1 MAKRKERSCEEEM
14 ALARRRETLL
24 QAAARVSRNVA
35 SILDPDQLL
44 EQTVD
49 LICDEFGFYYAGV
62 FLIDETGEWAVLRA
76 GRGEP
81 GRKMIEAGH
90 KLKVDGHSM
99 IGRATGERRALIA
112 LDVGEE
118 PVHFK
123 NPYLPNTHSEM
134 ALPLIV
140 GNELI
145 GALTVQSEEIAAFT
159 DDDIVVL
166 QGMADQL
173 AIAIKNARLH
183 QENQR
188 LLARAQRRAR
198 LLEAAAQVGRDA
210 TSILDLDELL
220 NKVVDI
226 ICDAYGFYYAGVFLV
241 DESGEWAVLRAGRG
255 EAGRKMI
262 EAGHRLKVGGLSM
275 IGTAIAQR
283 KARIALDVGEEPVHF
298 KNPYL
303 PYTRSEMALPLVI
316 GDQVIGAI
324 TVQSMEEAAF
334 SDEDIASLQAMADQV
349 AVAIRN
355 AQLLK
360 DLEEAHKELVRTKT
374 FEAIATS
381 TLEAIHWIG
390 NKALPITASVEGLRE
405 DLAAFREVDAERVN
419 SMMEDLEIIDESA
432 HLIFQVREHII
443 GPARE
448 VKPGPVMAEDV
459 LRDAAIA
466 LGVDEAII
474 TWHVAETV
482 PRVWADPLHL
492 SRAFTYVLKNALEAV
507 EGMESPQIGVEIV
520 PAGNFVAVRI
530 TDNGPAI
537 PEEVLDKIW
546 VPFFTTKGRRH
557 AGLGLSATMQIIR
570 QLEGKARVE
579 NLPEGGVRV
588 ELLMPLYDGREPE
601 VEMAEGLKVLL
612 LDDDDPWSRFAIETW
627 EEAENEVKRATVLEK
642 PERYDLII
650 IDDVMAEGDS
660 VQLLRDLR
668 RSGAARKT
676 VVVASR
682 LGPEE
687 ATRLLQYG
695 AKDVRPKPYSEAG
708 LAALLSEAEPGIV

>member
-1 MAKRKERSCEEEM
+1 MAKKKHSCEDDV

-49 LICDEFGFYYAGV
+49 IICDEFGFYYAGV

-81 GRKMIEAGH
+81 GRKMVEAGH

-99 IGRATGERRALIA
+99 IGRATGEHRALIA

-159 DDDIVVL
+159 EDDIVVL

-183 QENQR
+183 QENRR

-198 LLEAAAQVGRDA
+198 LLEAAAQVGREA

-241 DESGEWAVLRAGRG
+241 DEKGEWAVLRAGHG
-255 EAGRKMI
+255 EPGRKMI
-262 EAGHRLKVGGLSM
+262 EVGHKLKVGGLSM

-316 GDQVIGAI
+316 GDQVIGAM

-390 NKALPITASVEGLRE
+390 NKALPITTSVEGLRE
-405 DLAAFREVDAERVN
+405 DLAAFRKVDAERVE

-448 VKPGPVMAEDV
+448 MRPGPVMAEDV
-459 LRDAAIA
+459 LRDAVIA
-466 LGVDEAII
+466 LGLDEGPVAFR
-474 TWHVAETV
+474 VAEDL
-482 PRVWADPLHL
+482 PRVLADPLHL
-492 SRAFTYVLKNALEAV
+492 SRAFTYVLTNAVEAV
-507 EGMESPQIGVEIV
+507 EALEEPHIGIEII
-520 PAGNFVAVRI
+520 PAGDFVAVRI

-537 PEEVLDKIW
+537 PAEVLDKIW
-546 VPFFTTKGRRH
+546 APFFTTKGRRH

-570 QLEGKARVE
+570 QMEGKAKVE
-579 NLPEGGVRV
+579 NLPQGGVMV
-588 ELLMPLYDGREPE
+588 ELMLPIFDERRPE
-601 VEMAEGLKVLL
+601 VELPEELEVLL
-612 LDDDDPWSRFAIETW
+612 LDDDDPWSRFVVEAL
-627 EEAENEVKRATVLEK
+627 EEAGNTVKRATVLEK
-642 PERYDLII
+642 PERYHLII
-650 IDDVMAEGDS
+650 VDDVMAEGDS
-660 VQLLRDLR
+660 TQLLRDLR
-668 RSGAARKT
+668 RAGVVKKT

-695 AKDVRPKPYSEAG
+695 AKDVRPKPYDEVG
-708 LAALLSEAEPGIV
+708 LADLLTLAEKPEV

>member
-1 MAKRKERSCEEEM
+1 MAKRKRARSCEEEV
-14 ALARRRETLL
+14 ALAKRRETLL

-49 LICDEFGFYYAGV
+49 IICDEFGFYYAGV

-81 GRKMIEAGH
+81 GRKMVDAGH

-145 GALTVQSEEIAAFT
+145 GALTVQSEEVAAFT
-159 DDDIVVL
+159 EDDIVVL

-210 TSILDLDELL
+210 TSILDLDELM

-262 EAGHRLKVGGLSM
+262 EAGHKLKVGGLSM

-303 PYTRSEMALPLVI
+303 PYTRSEMALPLVV

-405 DLAAFREVDAERVN
+405 DLAAFREVDAERVD

-448 VKPGPVMAEDV
+448 VKPGAVMAEDV
-459 LRDAAIA
+459 LRDAAVA
-466 LGVDEAII
+466 LGMDAMIHYE
-474 TWHVAETV
+474 VAEAL
-482 PRVWADPLHL
+482 PRVLADPLHL

-520 PAGNFVAVRI
+520 PAGDFVAVRI

-537 PEEVLDKIW
+537 PAEVLDKIW
-546 VPFFTTKGRRH
+546 APFFTTKGRRH

-570 QLEGKARVE
+570 QMEGKAKVE
-579 NLPEGGVRV
+579 NLPEGGVMV
-588 ELLMPLYDGREPE
+588 ELLLPLYDGHEPE

-642 PERYDLII
+642 PERYDLIV

-668 RSGAARKT
+668 RSGAAKKT

-708 LAALLSEAEPGIV
+708 LAALLDEAEPSVV

>member
-1 MAKRKERSCEEEM
+1 MAKKKMTCEEEIR
-14 ALARRRETLL
+14 LARRRETLL
-24 QAAARVSRNVA
+24 QAAARVSGNVA
-35 SILDPDQLL
+35 SILDPDRLL
-44 EQTVD
+44 EETVD
-49 LICDEFGFYYAGV
+49 IICDEFGFYYAGV

-159 DDDIVVL
+159 EDDIVVL

-183 QENQR
+183 RENQR

-198 LLEAAAQVGRDA
+198 LLEAAAQVGREA

-226 ICDAYGFYYAGVFLV
+226 ICDAYGFYYAGIFLV
-241 DESGEWAVLRAGRG
+241 DEKGEWAILRAGHG
-255 EAGRKMI
+255 EPGRKMV
-262 EAGHRLKVGGLSM
+262 EAGHKLKVGGLSM

-303 PYTRSEMALPLVI
+303 PHTRSEMALPLVI
-316 GDQVIGAI
+316 GDQVIGAM
-324 TVQSMEEAAF
+324 TVQSIEEAAF

-390 NKALPITASVEGLRE
+390 NKALPITASVEGLRD
-405 DLAAFREVDAERVN
+405 DLESFRNVDAERVE

-448 VKPGPVMAEDV
+448 LRPGPVMAEDV
-459 LRDAAIA
+459 LRDAVIA
-466 LGVDEAII
+466 LGLGPEMVR
-474 TWHVAETV
+474 WSLKGPL
-482 PRVWADPLHL
+482 PRVMADPLHL
-492 SRAFTYVLKNALEAV
+492 SRAFTYVLTNALEAV
-507 EGMESPQIGVEIV
+507 EGLEHPEIGLELEPVDEGVI
-520 PAGNFVAVRI
+520 VRI

-537 PEEVLDKIW
+537 PDEVLDKIW
-546 VPFFTTKGRRH
+546 APFFTTKGRRH

-570 QLEGKARVE
+570 QMEGKVKVE
-579 NLPEGGVRV
+579 NMAEGGVMVEMLLPLFDEREPAVELPEGL
-588 ELLMPLYDGREPE
+588 E
-601 VEMAEGLKVLL
+601 VLL
-612 LDDDDPWSRFAIETW
+612 LDDDDPWSRFVVEAL
-627 EEAENEVKRATVLEK
+627 EEADNEVRRSVVLEK
-642 PERYDLII
+642 PERYDLIL
-650 IDDVMAEGDS
+650 IDDVMGEGDS
-660 VQLLRDLR
+660 AQLLRDLR
-668 RSGAARKT
+668 RTGMARKA

-695 AKDVRPKPYSEAG
+695 AKDVRPKPYSVAG
-708 LAALLSEAEPGIV
+708 LADLLTLAEPVEH

>member
-49 LICDEFGFYYAGV
+49 IICDEFGFYYAGV

-81 GRKMIEAGH
+81 GRKMVEAGH

-140 GNELI
+140 GPDLI
-145 GALTVQSEEIAAFT
+145 GALTVQSEEIAAFSE
-159 DDDIVVL
+159 DDIVVL

-173 AIAIKNARLH
+173 AIAIQNARLH

-198 LLEAAAQVGRDA
+198 LLEAAAQVGREA

-241 DESGEWAVLRAGRG
+241 DEGGEWAVLRAGRG
-255 EAGRKMI
+255 EPGRKMV
-262 EAGHRLKVGGLSM
+262 EAGHKLKVGGLSM

-405 DLAAFREVDAERVN
+405 DLAAFREVDARRVD

-448 VKPGPVMAEDV
+448 IKPGAVMAEDV

-466 LGVDEAII
+466 LGLDDAMVEYRI
-474 TWHVAETV
+474 AEEL
-482 PRVWADPLHL
+482 PRVLADPLHL

-507 EGMESPQIGVEIV
+507 DGLEHPHIGVEIA
-520 PAGNFVAVRI
+520 PAGEFVAVRI

-537 PEEVLDKIW
+537 PDEVLDKIW

-579 NLPEGGVRV
+579 NLPEGGVLV
-588 ELLMPLYDGREPE
+588 ELLLPVDRRREPE
-601 VEMAEGLKVLL
+601 VELPEGLKVLL
-612 LDDDDPWSRFAIETW
+612 LDDDDPWSRFVVETL
-627 EEAENEVKRATVLEK
+627 EEAGNEVKRATVLEK
-642 PERYDLII
+642 PERYDLIL

-660 VQLLRDLR
+660 TQLLRDLR
-668 RSGAARKT
+668 RIGASKKT

-708 LAALLSEAEPGIV
+708 LAELLALAEPQD

>member
-1 MAKRKERSCEEEM
+1 MAKKKHSCEEDV

-49 LICDEFGFYYAGV
+49 IICDEFGFYYAGV

-81 GRKMIEAGH
+81 GRKMVEAGH

-99 IGRATGERRALIA
+99 IGRATGEHRALIA

-159 DDDIVVL
+159 EDDIVVL

-183 QENQR
+183 QENRR

-198 LLEAAAQVGRDA
+198 LLEAAAQVGREA

-241 DESGEWAVLRAGRG
+241 DEKGEWAVLRAGHG
-255 EAGRKMI
+255 EPGRKMI
-262 EAGHRLKVGGLSM
+262 EAGHKLKVGGLSM

-316 GDQVIGAI
+316 GDQVIGAM

-390 NKALPITASVEGLRE
+390 NKALPITTSVEGLRE
-405 DLAAFREVDAERVN
+405 DLAAFRKVDAERVE

-448 VKPGPVMAEDV
+448 MRPGPVMAEDV
-459 LRDAAIA
+459 LRDAVIA
-466 LGVDEAII
+466 LGLDEGPVAFR
-474 TWHVAETV
+474 VAEDL
-482 PRVWADPLHL
+482 PRVLADPLHL
-492 SRAFTYVLKNALEAV
+492 SRAFTYVLTNAVEAV
-507 EGMESPQIGVEIV
+507 EALEEPHIGIEII
-520 PAGNFVAVRI
+520 PAGDFVAVRI

-537 PEEVLDKIW
+537 PAEVLDKIW
-546 VPFFTTKGRRH
+546 APFFTTKGRRH

-570 QLEGKARVE
+570 QMEGKARVE
-579 NLPEGGVRV
+579 NLPQGGVMV
-588 ELLMPLYDGREPE
+588 ELMLPIFDERRPE
-601 VEMAEGLKVLL
+601 VELPEELEVLL
-612 LDDDDPWSRFAIETW
+612 LDDDDPWSRFVVEAL
-627 EEAENEVKRATVLEK
+627 EEAGNTVKRVTVLEK
-642 PERYDLII
+642 PERYHLII
-650 IDDVMAEGDS
+650 VDDVMAEGDS
-660 VQLLRDLR
+660 TQLLRDLR
-668 RSGAARKT
+668 RAGVVKKT

-695 AKDVRPKPYSEAG
+695 AKDVRPKPYDEVG
-708 LAALLSEAEPGIV
+708 LADLLTLAEKPEV

>member
-1 MAKRKERSCEEEM
+1 MAKKKHSCEEDA

-49 LICDEFGFYYAGV
+49 IICDEFGFYYAGV

-81 GRKMIEAGH
+81 GRKMVEAGH

-99 IGRATGERRALIA
+99 IGRATGEHRALIA

-159 DDDIVVL
+159 EDDIVVL

-183 QENQR
+183 QENRR

-198 LLEAAAQVGRDA
+198 LLEAAAQVGREA

-241 DESGEWAVLRAGRG
+241 DEKGEWAVLRAGHG
-255 EAGRKMI
+255 EPGRKMV
-262 EAGHRLKVGGLSM
+262 EAGHKLKVGGLSM

-316 GDQVIGAI
+316 GDQVIGAM

-390 NKALPITASVEGLRE
+390 NKALPITTSVEGLRE
-405 DLAAFREVDAERVN
+405 DLAAFRKVDAERVD

-448 VKPGPVMAEDV
+448 MRPGPVMAEDV
-459 LRDAAIA
+459 LRDAVIA
-466 LGVDEAII
+466 LGLDEGPVAFR
-474 TWHVAETV
+474 VAEDL
-482 PRVWADPLHL
+482 PRVLADPLHL
-492 SRAFTYVLKNALEAV
+492 SRAFTYVLTNAVEAV
-507 EGMESPQIGVEIV
+507 EALEEPHIGIEII
-520 PAGNFVAVRI
+520 PAGDFVAVRI

-537 PEEVLDKIW
+537 PAEVLDKIW
-546 VPFFTTKGRRH
+546 APFFTTKGRRH

-570 QLEGKARVE
+570 QMEGKAKVE
-579 NLPEGGVRV
+579 NLPQGGVMV
-588 ELLMPLYDGREPE
+588 ELMLPIFDERRPE
-601 VEMAEGLKVLL
+601 VELPEELEVLL
-612 LDDDDPWSRFAIETW
+612 LDDDDPWSRFVVEAL
-627 EEAENEVKRATVLEK
+627 EEAGNTVKRATVLEK
-642 PERYDLII
+642 PERYHLII
-650 IDDVMAEGDS
+650 VDDVMAEGDS
-660 VQLLRDLR
+660 TQLLRDLR
-668 RSGAARKT
+668 RAGVVKKT

-695 AKDVRPKPYSEAG
+695 AKDVRPKPYDEVG
-708 LAALLSEAEPGIV
+708 LADLLTLAEKPEV

>member
-1 MAKRKERSCEEEM
+1 MAKRKRARSCEEEV
-14 ALARRRETLL
+14 ALAKRRETLL

-49 LICDEFGFYYAGV
+49 IICDEFGFYYAGV

-81 GRKMIEAGH
+81 GRKMVEAGH

-145 GALTVQSEEIAAFT
+145 GALTVQSEEVAAFT
-159 DDDIVVL
+159 EDDIVVL

-210 TSILDLDELL
+210 TSILDLDELM

-262 EAGHRLKVGGLSM
+262 EAGHKLKVGGLSM

-316 GDQVIGAI
+316 GDQVIGAM

-405 DLAAFREVDAERVN
+405 DLAAFREVDAERVD

-448 VKPGPVMAEDV
+448 VKPGAVMAEDV
-459 LRDAAIA
+459 LRDAAVA
-466 LGVDEAII
+466 LGMDAMIHYE
-474 TWHVAETV
+474 VAEAL
-482 PRVWADPLHL
+482 PRVLADPLHL

-520 PAGNFVAVRI
+520 PAGDFVAVRI

-537 PEEVLDKIW
+537 PAEVLDKIW
-546 VPFFTTKGRRH
+546 APFFTTKGRRH

-570 QLEGKARVE
+570 QMEGKAKVE
-579 NLPEGGVRV
+579 NLPEGGVMV
-588 ELLMPLYDGREPE
+588 ELLLPLYDGHEPE

-642 PERYDLII
+642 PERYDLIV

-668 RSGAARKT
+668 RSGAAKKT

-708 LAALLSEAEPGIV
+708 LAALLDEAEPSVV

>member
-1 MAKRKERSCEEEM
+1 MAKKKHSCEEDV

-49 LICDEFGFYYAGV
+49 IICDEFGFYYAGV

-81 GRKMIEAGH
+81 GRKMVEAGH

-99 IGRATGERRALIA
+99 IGRDTGEHRALIA

-159 DDDIVVL
+159 EDDIVVL

-183 QENQR
+183 QENRR

-198 LLEAAAQVGRDA
+198 LLEAAAQVGREA

-241 DESGEWAVLRAGRG
+241 DEKGEWAVLRAGHG
-255 EAGRKMI
+255 EPGRKMV
-262 EAGHRLKVGGLSM
+262 EAGHKLKVGGLSM

-316 GDQVIGAI
+316 GDQVIGAM

-390 NKALPITASVEGLRE
+390 NKALPITTSVEGLRE
-405 DLAAFREVDAERVN
+405 DLAAFRKVDAERVE

-448 VKPGPVMAEDV
+448 MRPGPVMAEDV
-459 LRDAAIA
+459 LRDAVIA
-466 LGVDEAII
+466 LGLDEGPVAFR
-474 TWHVAETV
+474 VAEDL
-482 PRVWADPLHL
+482 PRVLADPLHL
-492 SRAFTYVLKNALEAV
+492 SRAFTYVLTNAVEAV
-507 EGMESPQIGVEIV
+507 EALEEPHIGIEII
-520 PAGNFVAVRI
+520 PAGDFVAVRI

-537 PEEVLDKIW
+537 PAEVLDKIW
-546 VPFFTTKGRRH
+546 APFFTTKGRRH

-570 QLEGKARVE
+570 QMEGKAKVE
-579 NLPEGGVRV
+579 NLPQGGVMV
-588 ELLMPLYDGREPE
+588 ELMLPIFDERRPE
-601 VEMAEGLKVLL
+601 VELPEELEVLL
-612 LDDDDPWSRFAIETW
+612 LDDDDPWSRFVVEAL
-627 EEAENEVKRATVLEK
+627 EEAGNTVKRATVLEK
-642 PERYDLII
+642 PERYHLII
-650 IDDVMAEGDS
+650 VDDVMAEGDS
-660 VQLLRDLR
+660 TQLLRDLR
-668 RSGAARKT
+668 RAGVVKKT

-695 AKDVRPKPYSEAG
+695 AKDVRPKPYDEVG
-708 LAALLSEAEPGIV
+708 LADLLTLAEKPEV